1 MAKQSVVSSVQRTA
15 LMNTG
20 VNIASIPE
28 TQPDIVLG
36 FKAARNPQ
44 LVECRKVRNEVRIN
58 QLTAMLLAEYDIQA

>member
-1 MAKQSVVSSVQRTA
+1 MKSTKVASIDRTV
-15 LMNTG
+15 LMNAG

-36 FKAARNPQ
+36 FRAARNPQ
-44 LVECRKVRNEVRIN
+44 LVECRKTRNEVRIS

>member
-1 MAKQSVVSSVQRTA
+1 MKATIERTA
-15 LMNTG
+15 LINAG

-36 FKAARNPQ
+36 FRAARNPQ
-44 LVECRKVRNEVRIN
+44 LVECRKARNEVRIS